1 MGEIVVPKGRGAFT
15 SVGKDNGKSWYA
27 FVKGSPLDGSTPEKS
42 FNHEAVTLGVM
53 SIEQRLNDLG
63 YDLVVDGTYGP
74 KVKRAIKDFQK
85 KNGLSV
91 TGEIGYSTGP
101 LLWHDHIAS
110 VGASYKYPAKY
121 IWGTMKQESAGDPG
135 AVGYDTPGDRGL
147 FQFNTLV
154 HEVTYEEAHNFEWAT
169 EAAFTRFQRAWN
181 KYQGKGPEL
190 RLNCTILQHKSPY
203 SADVWF
209 DTEVSPGPISSD
221 YVSKVKAFA
230 ETF

>member
-1 MGEIVVPKGRGAFT
+1 MVDVKGRGAFT

-27 FVKGSPLDGSTPEKS
+27 FVKGSPLDGSSPEKS

-74 KVKRAIKDFQK
+74 KVKKAIKDFQK
-85 KNGLSV
+85 KNGVSV
-91 TGEIGYSTGP
+91 TGEIGYTTGP

-110 VGASYKYPAKY
+110 VGVSYKFPTEL
-121 IWGTMKQESAGDPG
+121 IWGIMKQESGGDPG

-154 HEVTYEEAHNFEWAT
+154 HAVTYEQAHDFEWAT
-169 EAAFTRFQRAWN
+169 ETMFTRFSRAW
-181 KYQGKGPEL
+181 KDYAGKGEEL
-190 RLNCTILQHKSPY
+190 RINCSIMQHKSPVA
-203 SADVWF
+203 ADYWF
-209 DTEVSPGPISSD
+209 ATGEPSGPISVD
-221 YVSKVKAFA
+221 YVSKVKGFA
-230 ETF
+230 KTF